1 LLLLFWRWDLSNYLP
16 GLALNCDPPHVSLPI
31 S

>member
-1 LLLLFWRWDLSNYLP
+1 LLWLFWRWDLMIYLP
-16 GLALNCDPPHVSLPI
+16 GLALNLDPLDLRLPC